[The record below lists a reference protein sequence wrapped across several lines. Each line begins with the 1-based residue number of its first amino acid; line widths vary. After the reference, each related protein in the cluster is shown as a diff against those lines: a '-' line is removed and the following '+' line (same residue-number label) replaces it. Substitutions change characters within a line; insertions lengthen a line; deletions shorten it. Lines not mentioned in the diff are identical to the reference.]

1 MRTARLQNETLQ
13 KMDVPGAVV
22 STPVKRPPSSD
33 DGARVCESPI
43 AALATTTTIGGGGV
57 VKGTPVKRGTVA
69 PARTIRAPHDANAR
83 DALVFATE
91 KECET
96 HARARSPFASSAT
109 HQDGVTCDPFVARKL
124 RAHQREGARWMYR
137 ALHGMDATATTTSG
151 REGVRGVLLADEMG
165 LGKSLQVLAVLWTML
180 TQGPRGKPTCRRA
193 VLICPASLIGNWGAE
208 FKKWLGDIRVQAS
221 LAEGNAEAVDRACD
235 RWCAE
240 PREDSK
246 SSFDRW
252 PVLVMSYETARRL
265 GPRVAAMKPDL
276 LVCDEA
282 HRLRNAMGSQTMSA
296 LREIN
301 APMRVLLTGTP
312 IQNNLNEYAS
322 VLDFAQPGLLESLED
337 FQRDFTQPI
346 QRQYERGA
354 SKSEI
359 ELGRKMAAELNRRT
373 AGKILSR
380 KSSTNAAYLPK
391 KAELVILCQL
401 TSAQRQVYEAGANLV
416 ESWTSVDKNRSS
428 GAAALCAIGLLRQ
441 VANEVDQIL
450 QADVMQAMATVENEL
465 DAEVESDEFSRAS
478 ASDTSAQELKK
489 VMAKALPD
497 DYSGGAAGSGKFTVL
512 QHLLESLAERADTT
526 ERVVIVSGYSAS
538 LSTAENMCKKLN
550 LSTSRLDGTVAVD
563 LRTSIVK
570 DFNSGHGG
578 RVMLLSVVA
587 GGAGL
592 NLVGANRLILMDVSW
607 NPAHDRQAMG
617 RIWRDGQRKPVT
629 IYRLIAAGTVEQK
642 VFERQLGKE
651 VLKSTVESGYVGYEG
666 DGFTTKD
673 SLEGIVKF
681 TGDDLDSKV
690 DWGRS
695 VATAGACPLLDDA
708 HKQLKE
714 MTFRV
719 VNVSDETQTA
729 KDSSQQSRKESME
742 ARIKKSAPERRALE
756 DVFRSTKKVKK

>member
-1 MRTARLQNETLQ
+1 M
-13 KMDVPGAVV
+13 VV

-33 DGARVCESPI
+33 DGARVCNSPI
-43 AALATTTTIGGGGV
+43 AALATTTTTTTGGGGV
-57 VKGTPVKRGTVA
+57 VKGTPVKMGTVA
-69 PARTIRAPHDANAR
+69 PARTIRGPYDANAR

-91 KECET
+91 EECET
-96 HARARSPFASSAT
+96 HAQARSPFASSAT

-124 RAHQREGARWMYR
+124 RAHQREGASWMYR
-137 ALHGMDATATTTSG
+137 ALHGMDATATTTSES
-151 REGVRGVLLADEMG
+151 EGVRGVLLADEMG

-180 TQGPRGKPTCRRA
+180 TQGPCGKPTCRRA

-240 PREDSK
+240 PRKDSK

-322 VLDFAQPGLLESLED
+322 VLDFAQPGLLGALED

-391 KAELVILCQL
+391 KTELVVLCQM

-416 ESWTSVDKNRSS
+416 ESWTSADKSRSS

-441 VANEVDQIL
+441 AANEVDQIL
-450 QADVMQAMATVENEL
+450 QAAATTQATAEAENEL
-465 DAEVESDEFSRAS
+465 DAEVESDEFSRTTAS
-478 ASDTSAQELKK
+478 ETSAQELKS

-497 DYSGGAAGSGKFTVL
+497 DYPGGAAGSGKFTVL
-512 QHLLESLAERADTT
+512 HHLLESLAKRADTT
-526 ERVVIVSGYSAS
+526 ERVVVVSGYSAS
-538 LSTAENMCKKLN
+538 LATAENICKKLN

-570 DFNSGHGG
+570 DFNSGNGG

-629 IYRLIAAGTVEQK
+629 IYRLITAGTVEQK

-651 VLKSTVESGYVGYEG
+651 VLKSTVESGYAWYEG

-681 TGDDLDSKV
+681 TGDDLDSNV

-695 VATAGACPLLDDA
+695 VATAETCPLLDDA
-708 HKQLKE
+708 RAQLKE
-714 MTFRV
+714 TLTFKV

-729 KDSSQQSRKESME
+729 KDSSQQSQKESME
-742 ARIKKSAPERRALE
+742 ARFKKSAPKRIAFE
-756 DVFRSTKKVKK
+756 DLFRSSKK